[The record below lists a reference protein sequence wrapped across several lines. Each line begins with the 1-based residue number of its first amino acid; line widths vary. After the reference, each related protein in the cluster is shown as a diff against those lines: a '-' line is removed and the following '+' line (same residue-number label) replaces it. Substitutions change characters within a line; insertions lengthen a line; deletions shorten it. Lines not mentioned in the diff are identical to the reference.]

1 VEIFVTGGTGYLGGR
16 LVRRLLQEGHRV
28 RMLYR
33 DPKGLPP
40 GNAQLLPVRGD
51 LGRADSLSEAIRGCD
66 AVVHTAAMV
75 KSLVRRPAEM
85 HAINVDAVR
94 DLIAVSRE
102 QGVSRFVYT
111 SSFMALGP
119 ATGAPR
125 TEADDPTR
133 SSFHNLYEET
143 KYLGDQVARQAAAD
157 GAPVITLYPT
167 VVFGPGTLT
176 DGNLVGK
183 IVRDFVRGR
192 LPGRIGRGDAT
203 WNYGFV
209 EDVVDGHVR
218 ALQHAEPGSRYIL
231 GGENVT
237 MDGFLDTLEEVTGVP
252 APTRRLPRPMTT
264 AVAFL
269 MESWARITGGQPD
282 LTRETLGIYEKDWAY
297 SIDAARRDLG
307 YAPTP
312 FVDAV
317 TRTAEW
323 ARSTLDRQTAATV
336 AR

>member
-1 VEIFVTGGTGYLGGR
+1 MEIFVTGGTGYLGGR
-16 LVRRLLQEGHRV
+16 LVRRLIQDGHRV

-40 GNAQLLPVRGD
+40 GNAQILPVRGD
-51 LGRADSLSEAIRGCD
+51 LGRAESLEEAIRGCD

-75 KSLVRRPAEM
+75 KSLVRRPADM

-94 DLIAVSRE
+94 TLIEVSE
-102 QGVSRFVYT
+102 KVGVSRFLYT

-119 ATGAPR
+119 AHGGPR
-125 TEADDPTR
+125 SEADDPTR
-133 SSFHNLYEET
+133 SAFHNLYEET
-143 KYLGDQVARQAAAD
+143 KYLGDQAAREATAK

-192 LPGRIGRGDAT
+192 LPGRIGRGDAV

-209 EDVVDGHVR
+209 EDVVDGHLR
-218 ALQHAEPGSRYIL
+218 ALAHAKPGSRYIL

-237 MDGFLDTLEEVTGVP
+237 MDGFLDMLEDVSGVP

-264 AVAFL
+264 TVAFL
-269 MESWARITGGQPD
+269 METWARITGGQPD
-282 LTRETLGIYEKDWAY
+282 LTRETLDVYEKDWAY
-297 SIDAARRDLG
+297 DVSAAERDLG
-307 YAPTP
+307 YHPTP
-312 FVDAV
+312 LRDAV
-317 TRTAEW
+317 TRTVEW
-323 ARSTLDRQTAATV
+323 ARASLDRKTAVAAT
-336 AR
+336 R